1 MPARKDR
8 QRVPPAIAAVVIER
22 WGNEC
27 WLDMPGCR
35 HVSDTTDHIVPD
47 RAGGPTIPANLRR
60 ACKHCN
66 SLRQDRTLNH
76 YGANIHAVIGPPGGG
91 KTTYVDL
98 HRGPGAVVLDFDG
111 MCSALTS
118 GIGTGH
124 EPRQWVRDMATG
136 MWYGAY
142 RHAVRVTE
150 PIDVWLVKTMP
161 STPRSPRLLDEW
173 ISLDYD
179 IIVCDPGKAEV
190 MDRLEARGGDVRGE
204 RRAAAQW
211 YRAGISQDRIDA
223 RLTAR
228 RSRLAALGLATGA
241 ATASDSSE
249 SARPG
254 W

>member
-150 PIDVWLVKTMP
+150 PIDVFRQVGVSCLVMYFF
-161 STPRSPRLLDEW
+161 R
-173 ISLDYD
+173 
-179 IIVCDPGKAEV
+179 V
-190 MDRLEARGGDVRGE
+190 
-204 RRAAAQW
+204 
-211 YRAGISQDRIDA
+211 
-223 RLTAR
+223 
-228 RSRLAALGLATGA
+228 
-241 ATASDSSE
+241 
-249 SARPG
+249 
-254 W
+254 